1 VCNFGKGRCKICV
14 NNSAYLIRFLPLYV
28 TVKKGTSEKLNVNI
42 TTSEEKDKGIV
53 KQGSR

>member
-1 VCNFGKGRCKICV
+1 V